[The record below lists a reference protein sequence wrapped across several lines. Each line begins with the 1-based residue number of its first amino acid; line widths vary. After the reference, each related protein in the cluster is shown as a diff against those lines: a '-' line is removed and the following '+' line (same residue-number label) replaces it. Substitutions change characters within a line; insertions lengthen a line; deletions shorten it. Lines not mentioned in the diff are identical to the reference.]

1 MLVDINLLPVKE
13 SKSLKTTILFIVA
26 VTLLL
31 GSATW
36 IGLDYYVNSGK
47 LQEKERILAQEKLL
61 VQEQLKKQQ
70 EAVPQVGSEPLA
82 EKIDYIRDKKI
93 AATDLLQHLVALL
106 PERGYFINYEYKD
119 KRTILVEAQFDTL
132 AETSN
137 YLYEL
142 TNSPYLAAASIE
154 KMETTNFEEINEGE
168 DMTAMADY
176 LPRYRSLYKIEFEK
190 DKILELKGEEN
201 DGE

>member
-13 SKSLKTTILFIVA
+13 QKPFKTTILLIVA
-26 VTLLL
+26 IAMLL
-31 GSATW
+31 GSGTW
-36 IGLDYYVNSGK
+36 LGLDYYVSTGE
-47 LQEKERILAQEKLL
+47 LQEKERLLEQEKLL
-61 VQEQLKKQQ
+61 VQTQLKNQQ
-70 EAVPQVGSEPLA
+70 SGPVVESAPLA
-82 EKIDYIRDKKI
+82 EKIEYIRGKKI

-106 PERGYFINYEYKD
+106 PERGFFMKYEYKD
-119 KRTILVEAQFDTL
+119 KKTILVEAQFDTL
-132 AETSN
+132 AETSH

-142 TNSPYLAAASIE
+142 TNSPYLATATIE

-168 DMTAMADY
+168 DMTAMRNI

-201 DGE
+201 DTE